1 MADRE
6 APYRDRQDAG
16 QVLAGRLLSYAGG
29 NALVLGIPRGGVPV
43 AAEIARRLDAELDVV
58 VARKLGAPHQPELAV
73 GAVTSDGGR
82 FLNMDVLRV
91 VGVSER
97 ELDSVTRREMAEA
110 RRREER
116 FRQGRPPA
124 AIQGRVVIVVDDG
137 LATGATM
144 RASVRAVR
152 KKSPARLVVAVP
164 VGSEEA
170 CEALRAEA
178 DEVVCPWVP
187 DFFGAVG
194 YFYENFEPTE
204 DEEVRDILREYSE
217 RSSAS
222 KKADSAHVGA

>member
-1 MADRE
+1 MGDRE
-6 APYRDRQDAG
+6 TSYRDRRDG
-16 QVLAGRLLSYAGG
+16 GRVLAGKLLSYAGSD
-29 NALVLGIPRGGVPV
+29 ALVLGIPRGGVPV
-43 AAEIARRLDAELDVV
+43 AAEVASRLNADLDVV
-58 VARKLGAPHQPELAV
+58 VARKLGAPDQPELAV

-82 FLNMDVLRV
+82 FLNTDILGAI
-91 VGVSER
+91 GVSEA
-97 ELDSVTRREMAEA
+97 ELESVTRREMAEA
-110 RRREER
+110 RRREEH

-124 AIQGRVVIVVDDG
+124 AIEGRIVILVDDG

-187 DFFGAVG
+187 GLFGAVG
-194 YFYENFEPTE
+194 FFYENFQPTE
-204 DEEVRDILREYSE
+204 DEEVCDILREYSG
-217 RSSAS
+217 RRSAS
-222 KKADSAHVGA
+222 KKADAAHAEA